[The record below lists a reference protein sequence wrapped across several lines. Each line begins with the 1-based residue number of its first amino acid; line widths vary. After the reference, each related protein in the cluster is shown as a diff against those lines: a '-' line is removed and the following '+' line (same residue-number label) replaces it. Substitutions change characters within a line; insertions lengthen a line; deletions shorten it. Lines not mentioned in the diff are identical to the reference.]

1 MYNIIRLDIRG
12 GYVRKKEFVC
22 SLVSMHLRLAHHGLM
37 IARAY
42 TQAISV
48 QAMTCAVCLED
59 GATFACECTLF
70 HPDCFSHVLMRDGT
84 HECRICHSK
93 YDRELLATASEI
105 AFQKTVDVFGTTSG
119 TTRVRQLELASAL
132 AEVSEITRARSLL
145 TELIGTSSDP
155 KWIHSVAKI
164 ELARLEKDSGDA
176 RKGRDLLEELLP
188 ILLREQERWGFFE
201 RIECYTCLGACYVA
215 LGNFENAETFLFMA
229 IENHLA
235 NEHAN
240 PRNVVKCMQEIAK
253 FYDARSDLTLAHE
266 TRRVAYNIL
275 RTEENDMGRVA
286 MAQLEL
292 AKSEVA
298 IGEKSAAA
306 THYRAA
312 IKILRKRRSKVCL
325 GALPADRR
333 ELAFVLTPKRRL
345 RGKTL
350 PEYC

>member
-1 MYNIIRLDIRG
+1 
-12 GYVRKKEFVC
+12 
-22 SLVSMHLRLAHHGLM
+22 
-37 IARAY
+37 
-42 TQAISV
+42 
-48 QAMTCAVCLED
+48 MTCAVCLED

-215 LGNFENAETFLFMA
+215 LGNFENAETFLFLA
-229 IENHLA
+229 IEGHLENA
-235 NEHAN
+235 HAK
-240 PRNVVKCMQEIAK
+240 PRYVVKCTHEIAK
-253 FYDARSDLTLAHE
+253 LYDARSDVPRAHE
-266 TRRVAYNIL
+266 TRRLAYDIL
-275 RTEENDMGRVA
+275 RSEETDIGRIA
-286 MAQLEL
+286 LAQLEL
-292 AKSEVA
+292 AKSDVA
-298 IGEKSAAA
+298 IGERSAAA
-306 THYRAA
+306 AHYRAA
-312 IKILRKRRSKVCL
+312 IKVLRKRRSSLCL
-325 GALPADRR
+325 GALPAARR
-333 ELAFVLTPKRRL
+333 ELASLVKPKRRL

-350 PEYC
+350 PEDC